1 MNSTKSSPALTL
13 ASILPMENLQ
23 AEVARR
29 LMNMTISDLV
39 KLTAGGA
46 APAPVA
52 PKKTRKK
59 AKQTVPAKKKV
70 KPVKKAKQTVPAKK
84 KVKPVKKARRSYRK
98 LGPMSERIERLIA
111 GASIS
116 EWRSMRDMVAIS
128 GEEMPNTDHRT
139 CMVKGYTKMGVKHAP
154 VLEWNGVSGFGAR
167 YRMIPSVGIEADP
180 DLI

>member
-1 MNSTKSSPALTL
+1 MNSTKNSPAPTL

-39 KLTAGGA
+39 KLAAGGT
-46 APAPVA
+46 APAPVV
-52 PKKTRKK
+52 PTKTRKK
-59 AKQTVPAKKKV
+59 AKQAAPAKKK
-70 KPVKKAKQTVPAKK
+70 A
-84 KVKPVKKARRSYRK
+84 KPVKKARRAYRK

-111 GASIS
+111 GASVS
-116 EWRSMRDMVAIS
+116 EWRSMREMVAIS
-128 GEEMPNTDHRT
+128 GEEMPNNEQRT
-139 CMVKGYTKMGVKHAP
+139 CMTNGYTKMGVKHAP

-167 YRMIPSVGIEADP
+167 YRLIATVGRETDP

>member
-1 MNSTKSSPALTL
+1 MNSTKNSSAPTL

-39 KLTAGGA
+39 KLAAGGA

-52 PKKTRKK
+52 PKKTR
-59 AKQTVPAKKKV
+59 
-70 KPVKKAKQTVPAKK
+70 KKAKQTVPAKK

-111 GASIS
+111 GASTS
-116 EWRSMRDMVAIS
+116 EWRSMRDIVAIS
-128 GEEMPNTDHRT
+128 GEEMPNTDQRT
-139 CMVKGYTKMGVKHAP
+139 CMVNGYTKMGVKHAP

-167 YRMIPSVGIEADP
+167 YRMISSVGIETDP

>member
-52 PKKTRKK
+52 PKKTR
-59 AKQTVPAKKKV
+59 
-70 KPVKKAKQTVPAKK
+70 KKAKQTVPAKK

-167 YRMIPSVGIEADP
+167 YRMIPSVGIEAYP